1 MNLRVLQRPGAL
13 VVLRFVPVAFA
24 ATLLALTTATT
35 QLAPLAR
42 SAAIGVLVVAALI
55 AVIPRRENVKTH
67 GAVVFS
73 IISVAITGLTR
84 TGLPYQIGCGLFL
97 LVVLACLRAPVV
109 AERVR
114 AADATSRGSTGG
126 LDAPSRLPA
135 RTQANV
141 RPRTVAVLVAVGVIV
156 ASAFISV
163 LPPASAYAE
172 RQIQRYAGDAVLRD
186 DDRIGFAGNI
196 RVGSLNHLLRSDRVV
211 MRIDGEA
218 PELLRG
224 VVLDTYDR
232 RVWSSTLG
240 KPIVTVSA
248 QTPQDRTTTRIEL
261 SRSALS
267 GRATE
272 PRWFLPADACD
283 VRTPS
288 GRMSIDPLG
297 GARPEPVND
306 AREVSF
312 RRSSSGTCTATLPA
326 PAEPGP
332 VDIDLATKIRHELS
346 PIAFEWTRGSTTKQ
360 EALEAI
366 VRHLAA
372 FEYSLDDRHES
383 RIDPIVEFLTVHKR
397 GHCELFAS
405 SMALLARSAGIPA
418 RVVAGYRVDE
428 TNPITG
434 LSVVRDRN
442 AHAWVEAW
450 VGDRWMTFDPT
461 PFSELHAT
469 TRPSSW
475 DHFTEAVSLGWDRT
489 IGFFAQLGLLGTGI
503 MFAVAAVVLIIIRR
517 FMQRGKNAAGTGSTT
532 SRPLPAFESLVSAL
546 ENAGFV
552 RTASE
557 PLERF
562 ARRVEAAGEPWST
575 EAADVLQRYAE
586 LRYGDIGEERTLVQR
601 LESLARKLGRATAP
615 P

>member
-1 MNLRVLQRPGAL
+1 MGMNLRLLQRPGAP
-13 VVLRFVPVAFA
+13 VVLRFVPVVFA
-24 ATLLALTTATT
+24 AALLAVTSATT
-35 QLAPLAR
+35 LLAPLAR

-55 AVIPRRENVKTH
+55 AIIPKRENVKTH
-67 GAVVFS
+67 GAIIFS
-73 IISVAITGLTR
+73 IIAVAISGLTR
-84 TGLPYQIGCGLFL
+84 TGLAYDIGCAIFS
-97 LVVLACLRAPVV
+97 LVALACLRAPVV

-114 AADATSRGSTGG
+114 AADASSRGTSSAYDT
-126 LDAPSRLPA
+126 PSRRPS
-135 RTQANV
+135 RTQASL
-141 RPRTVAVLVAVGVIV
+141 RPRTIAVLVIVGAAV
-156 ASAFISV
+156 ASGFIGV
-163 LPPASAYAE
+163 LPRASAYAE

-186 DDRIGFAGNI
+186 DDRIGFAANI
-196 RVGSLNHLLRSDRVV
+196 RVGSLSHILRSDRVV

-224 VVLDTYDR
+224 VVLDSYDR
-232 RVWSSTLG
+232 RVWSSTRSMT
-240 KPIVTVSA
+240 TVSISA
-248 QTPQDRTTTRIEL
+248 VSPRNRTTTRIEL

-272 PRWFLPADACD
+272 PRWFLPTDACD
-283 VRTPS
+283 LHTPS
-288 GRMSIDPLG
+288 GRMSVDPLG
-297 GARPEPVND
+297 TAHPEPPNE
-306 AREVSF
+306 AREISF
-312 RRSSSGTCTATLPA
+312 RRASTGACTATLPA
-326 PAEPGP
+326 PVGPGP
-332 VDIDLATKIRHELS
+332 VDLDIATKIRHELT
-346 PIAFEWTRGSTTKQ
+346 PIAFDWTRGATTKQ

-372 FEYSLDDRHES
+372 FQYSLEDRRES
-383 RIDPIVEFLTVHKR
+383 RIDPIVEFLTVQKR

-469 TRPSSW
+469 TRPSWW
-475 DHFTEAVSLGWDRT
+475 DHFAEAVSLGWDRT
-489 IGFFAQLGLLGTGI
+489 ISYFAQLGLLGIGI
-503 MFAVAAVVLIIIRR
+503 MFGVAAVVLIVIRR
-517 FMQRGKNAAGTGSTT
+517 FMQRAKGAAGAERTT
-532 SRPLPAFESLVSAL
+532 SRPLPAFETLASAL
-546 ENAGFV
+546 EGAGFV

-562 ARRVEAAGEPWST
+562 ARRVEGAGEPWST
-575 EAADVLQRYAE
+575 DVADVLQRYAE
-586 LRYGDIGEERTLVQR
+586 LRYGGIGEERTLVER
-601 LESLARKLGRATAP
+601 LESLARSLNRRA
-615 P
+615 